1 MLTNQHNKRCS
12 MQENIKMEEFLIHLR
27 GIIKNMQKV
36 FNKEL
41 KSFNI
46 SSSHLLYMML
56 LRNYPLGL
64 TMTKLSHM
72 SQVDKALTSRVVKEL
87 EEKNYVYRDT
97 NDKHL
102 RNYNICLTEKGL
114 EVANKINEIM
124 KK

>member
-1 MLTNQHNKRCS
+1 